1 MTHRYASLATA
12 LMVGGLVMGMQPALA
27 GDATRGLVPVSTK
40 VSKQVAAD
48 MSEPGRPVVQARC
61 ISVRAAASSAKWLY
75 VSASDAS
82 GCGKIDTVPTI
93 MTRWQA
99 GWNYVYGMSTTPTCK
114 AMNKGTQSRFGPSA
128 PRSVRQ
134 DFRAAGLCKRT

>member
-1 MTHRYASLATA
+1 MYRYASVATT
-12 LMVGGLVMGMQPALA
+12 LMVGGLVMGIQPALA

-61 ISVRAAASSAKWLY
+61 ISVRAAASSAEWIY
-75 VSASDAS
+75 VSASGAA
-82 GCGKIDTVPTI
+82 GCGAIDTVPVI
-93 MTRWQA
+93 MTRWHA
-99 GWNYVYGMSTTPTCK
+99 GWNYVYGMKTTPTCK
-114 AMNKGTQSRFGPSA
+114 AMNKGTQSMLGPSA

-134 DFRAAGLCKRT
+134 DFRAAGLCTRT